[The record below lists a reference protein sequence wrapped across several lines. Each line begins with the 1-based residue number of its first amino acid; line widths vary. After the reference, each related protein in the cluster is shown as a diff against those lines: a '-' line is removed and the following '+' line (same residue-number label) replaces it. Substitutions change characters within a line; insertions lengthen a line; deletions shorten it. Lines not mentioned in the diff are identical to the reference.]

1 MNLPFRFP
9 LGSFQPNPFR
19 FLLYTEWVML
29 ASCASMA
36 VVEMLEQGHLP
47 IQHLSILGSLGLMGL
62 ILPDGKLSG
71 KILYTSIEVGLI
83 FYGTMLGY
91 LHILPTLYLIVVI
104 RSCFLF
110 ELPGRWLVTTLSFA
124 LFMIHQAQ
132 YARNITLY
140 VIPEEQER
148 FWMHQLSET
157 LMFALG
163 LLFVLQLI
171 NTLIAERQTQQQL
184 AHTHEK
190 LRQYALQV
198 EELAA
203 IQERNRIA
211 RDIHDSLGHA
221 LTALNVQLQTAKKLW
236 DIAPTEA
243 KSFLNQAH
251 QLGDTAIEEVRKSV
265 RALRVDAGVEE
276 SLEIELAS
284 LIEDFRQGTGISVSS
299 QIKLEIILPP
309 YVIKTIY
316 RLVQEA
322 LTNICKHAQ
331 ASKLRIQLLASPEN
345 VCLTI
350 EDNGRG
356 FKLDASNRTNGF
368 GLQGMKERVAS
379 LDGEFDLITAP
390 GIGCLIKVNLPLQA
404 LPIERPKI
412 DSQKNRR
419 FI

>member
-9 LGSFQPNPFR
+9 LGSFQLNPFR

-36 VVEMLEQGHLP
+36 VLEMLEQGHLP
-47 IQHLSILGSLGLMGL
+47 VQHLSILGSLGLMGL
-62 ILPDGKLSG
+62 ILPDRKLSG
-71 KILYTSIEVGLI
+71 KVLYTAIEIGLI

-110 ELPGRWLVTTLSFA
+110 ELPGRWLVAILCFA
-124 LFMIHQAQ
+124 LFLIHQAQ

-148 FWMHQLSET
+148 FWMHQLSEM

-171 NTLIAERQTQQQL
+171 NTLITERQTQQKL

-190 LRQYALQV
+190 LRQYAMQV

-265 RALRVDAGVEE
+265 RALRVDAGMEE

-299 QIKLEIILPP
+299 QIKLETILPP
-309 YVIKTIY
+309 YVIKTLY

-331 ASKLRIQLLASPEN
+331 ASKIRIQLLSSAEN

-356 FKLDASNRTNGF
+356 FKLDASNSDRGF